1 MLRISKP
8 DPENPSKL
16 RHYEVLIDTPI
27 FLVSELCNSGNM
39 ELPTY
44 DMATMGGQNN
54 HAPLSVNN
62 DFFGN
67 TCPPPPTFE
76 QAISVPGSPIVSPM
90 GSPNIMASYD
100 PDLLSIQQLNLSR
113 TTSVSGPSGLNDDT
127 SLPNTNRNSI
137 SNGNAMNGNITNSA
151 FASNNSGQGV
161 ARARAT
167 SVNDRSRFNNL
178 DKLLSTP
185 SPTNGSSQECGDAT
199 IRNPNSSSEEQT
211 DGSNAFFKKGYTLS
225 SVKDDEEKEGIVSS
239 SSAESLLSRG
249 NELLNEPPRYEEIVP
264 LMSDEE

>member
-1 MLRISKP
+1 
-8 DPENPSKL
+8 
-16 RHYEVLIDTPI
+16 
-27 FLVSELCNSGNM
+27 M

-44 DMATMGGQNN
+44 DMATMEGKGNQV
-54 HAPLSVNN
+54 PLSMNS

-76 QAISVPGSPIVSPM
+76 EAISVPASPIVSPM

-113 TTSVSGPSGLNDDT
+113 TTSVSGPSGYSDDAGV
-127 SLPNTNRNSI
+127 PNVNRNSI
-137 SNGNAMNGNITNSA
+137 SNANAMNGSISNSA
-151 FASNNSGQGV
+151 FVSGNSGQGV

-185 SPTNGSSQECGDAT
+185 SPVNRSHNSSPTNGLSQANGTVRIPNAT
-199 IRNPNSSSEEQT
+199 TENSKDKQNE
-211 DGSNAFFKKGYTLS
+211 FFKKGYTLAN
-225 SVKDDEEKEGIVSS
+225 VKDNEEQEGIVSS
-239 SSAESLLSRG
+239 SSADSLLSHG
-249 NELLNEPPRYEEIVP
+249 NEPPRYDEIVP